1 MSVEAEILR
10 FSKGQSTKSNLY
22 TTVAKTHLGEVA
34 AVVISIL
41 ISYGRLTAK
50 DISKRSKIQL
60 KLVKLTLV
68 SLIQLN
74 CIYYWHDKT
83 SNNVYYS
90 FNERGILMLLHSGEI
105 IVHIKNKFG
114 EDAAE
119 LTQHL
124 IEFGNIKIEDYL
136 INFKDEESKF
146 KRESIITTLFS
157 QKWLIAVSKIDF
169 NPIEDLWMTV
179 YEEVLRNTPRS
190 TTTSEAKR
198 VAEVKEEAKQKLSKM
213 IENSRDVKQHILI
226 KDGLKRMN
234 PSTII
239 RFNLD
244 RFEKHLRTRCFV
256 DFSRFKIGVLSS
268 IVYEAA
274 LTAIEDNSPDMKHF
288 LLEVTGLLNDPDERR
303 EFINSI
309 ENKLVDDKKITFTLK
324 DVQKYLPKEVDLR
337 NSILSHNFLKPN
349 PIPKKRVV
357 SDSEDKASKRIKLE
371 PDLEG
376 QIQSD
381 EDHKI
386 EFEDHQTHIDV
397 DNSNAQSLG
406 LINQHLKLLSSNSSV
421 KFVVETTPGVYMVPF
436 TEIVK
441 NLKRHYY
448 DTLVKYTLGADSLR
462 VLRCLKACKIA
473 DEKTLAN
480 SVLLRE
486 KTVRNTLF
494 NLINLNIIEIQE
506 VPRSADRAASKTFFL
521 FRHKESNAYS
531 FLCNSLLFS
540 MAELL
545 QNIIDF
551 KSENK
556 ILLEKCE
563 REDVKGHEDELLLES
578 ELKLLKNLKAREILN
593 IGKINR
599 LKSMFEVFG
608 VL

>member
-10 FSKGQSTKSNLY
+10 FSKSQSTKSNLY

-50 DISKRSKIQL
+50 DISQRSKIQL

-114 EDAAE
+114 EEAAE

-136 INFKDEESKF
+136 INFKDEESKY
-146 KRESIITTLFS
+146 KRESIITTLFT
-157 QKWLIAVSKIDF
+157 QKWLIGVSKVDF

-190 TTTSEAKR
+190 TTMSEAKR
-198 VAEVKEEAKQKLSKM
+198 IAEVKEEAKQKLSKL
-213 IENSRDVKQHILI
+213 IENSRDVKQHIVI

-268 IVYEAA
+268 MVYEAA
-274 LTAIEDNSPDMKHF
+274 LTAIEDNSPDMRHF
-288 LLEVTGLLNDPDERR
+288 FLEVTGLLNDPDERR
-303 EFINSI
+303 EFTNSI

-324 DVQKYLPKEVDLR
+324 DVLKYLPKEVDLR

-349 PIPKKRVV
+349 PISKKRVN
-357 SDSEDKASKRIKLE
+357 SDSEDQAPKKIKLE
-371 PDLEG
+371 PDSEG
-376 QIQSD
+376 QIQSP
-381 EDHKI
+381 EEHTM
-386 EFEDHQTHIDV
+386 EFEDFQRNIDV

-406 LINQHLKLLSSNSSV
+406 LINQHLKLLASNSSV

-480 SVLLRE
+480 SVLLKE
-486 KTVRNTLF
+486 KAVRNTLF

-531 FLCNSLLFS
+531 FLRNSLLFS
-540 MAELL
+540 MAELS

>member
-10 FSKGQSTKSNLY
+10 FSKSQSTKSNLY

-50 DISKRSKIQL
+50 DISQRSKIQL

-114 EDAAE
+114 EEAAE

-136 INFKDEESKF
+136 INFKDEESKY
-146 KRESIITTLFS
+146 KRESIITTLFT
-157 QKWLIAVSKIDF
+157 QKWLIGVSKVDF

-190 TTTSEAKR
+190 TTMSEAKR
-198 VAEVKEEAKQKLSKM
+198 IAEVKEEAKQKLSKL
-213 IENSRDVKQHILI
+213 IENSRDVKQHIVI

-268 IVYEAA
+268 MVYEAA
-274 LTAIEDNSPDMKHF
+274 LTAIEDNSPDMRHF
-288 LLEVTGLLNDPDERR
+288 FLEVTGLLNDPDERR
-303 EFINSI
+303 EFTNSI

-324 DVQKYLPKEVDLR
+324 DVLKYLPKEVDLR

-349 PIPKKRVV
+349 PISKKRVN
-357 SDSEDKASKRIKLE
+357 SDSEDQAPKKIKLE
-371 PDLEG
+371 PDSEG
-376 QIQSD
+376 QIQSP
-381 EDHKI
+381 EEHTM
-386 EFEDHQTHIDV
+386 EFEDFQRNIDV

-406 LINQHLKLLSSNSSV
+406 LINQHLKLLASNSSV

-480 SVLLRE
+480 SVLLKE
-486 KTVRNTLF
+486 KAVRNTLF

-531 FLCNSLLFS
+531 FLRNSLLFS

>member
-50 DISKRSKIQL
+50 DISQRSKIQL

-114 EDAAE
+114 EEAAE

-136 INFKDEESKF
+136 INFKDEESKY
-146 KRESIITTLFS
+146 KRESIITTLFT
-157 QKWLIAVSKIDF
+157 QKWLIGVSKIDF
-169 NPIEDLWMTV
+169 NPIEDLWLTV

-190 TTTSEAKR
+190 TTMSEAKR
-198 VAEVKEEAKQKLSKM
+198 IAEVKEEAKQKLSKL
-213 IENSRDVKQHILI
+213 IENSRDVKQHIVI

-234 PSTII
+234 PLTII
-239 RFNLD
+239 RINLD

-268 IVYEAA
+268 MVYEAA
-274 LTAIEDNSPDMKHF
+274 LTAIEDNSPDMRHF

-303 EFINSI
+303 EFTNSI

-324 DVQKYLPKEVDLR
+324 DVLKYLPKEVDLR

-349 PIPKKRVV
+349 PISKKRMN
-357 SDSEDKASKRIKLE
+357 SDSEDQAPKKIKLE

-376 QIQSD
+376 QIQST
-381 EDHKI
+381 EDDTM
-386 EFEDHQTHIDV
+386 EFEDYQRNIDV

-421 KFVVETTPGVYMVPF
+421 KFVIETTPGVYMVPF

-441 NLKRHYY
+441 HLKRHYY

-480 SVLLRE
+480 SVLLKE
-486 KTVRNTLF
+486 KAVRNTLF

-521 FRHKESNAYS
+521 FRHKESNAFS
-531 FLCNSLLFS
+531 FLRNSLLFC
-540 MAELL
+540 MAEIL

-593 IGKINR
+593 VGKINR
-599 LKSMFEVFG
+599 LKAMFEVFG